1 MTGNNDYTT
10 GNLLDYLY
18 HQNYYKLMG
27 IDLSKQT
34 HATIPYHFTGS
45 LEKENI
51 VKMLFLTE
59 NQEKNILN
67 FNQFHFL

>member
-18 HQNYYKLMG
+18 HQIYYKLMG

-34 HATIPYHFTGS
+34 HTTIRYYFTGS
-45 LEKENI
+45 LEKENV

-59 NQEKNILN
+59 NQEKNNLN
-67 FNQFHFL
+67 FNQFHYL